1 MRPNKH
7 VIQICN
13 GKGRKRYINRRN
25 TWKNS
30 PILQWLLSSKHLW
43 ASKTL
48 RPRYCSR
55 IEFLDKGK
63 NDIKKNAL
71 AERGETKKQS
81 ERITVNRNKKKQN
94 KGEIQE
100 IPKKKHRHRLTGSH
114 GCDRAEKIPDEAE
127 AAAAETGFV
136 CRRRRRG
143 FTVIIVRLC
152 YGLFFLCFSHSHSKH
167 TPKEET
173 EAAWTNDLYTTLHCT
188 TLHYTHYI

>member
-63 NDIKKNAL
+63 KRHKNAL

-81 ERITVNRNKKKQN
+81 ERITVNRNKKKQ
-94 KGEIQE
+94 K
-100 IPKKKHRHRLTGSH
+100 
-114 GCDRAEKIPDEAE
+114 
-127 AAAAETGFV
+127 
-136 CRRRRRG
+136 
-143 FTVIIVRLC
+143 
-152 YGLFFLCFSHSHSKH
+152 
-167 TPKEET
+167 
-173 EAAWTNDLYTTLHCT
+173 LYTTKGTNYLVYYKEKEIMEPQKQEWGTPLQEAHPPFYRTRWGSRECVGKSR
-188 TLHYTHYI
+188 YTDAVWFHTWADKHTNTHLYMYIHISVDSNVSPKQPGFGFISSL